1 MAKNNENG
9 TIVVTETGVLD
20 SGNSNDE
27 KSILY
32 SSVTNSNST
41 NTENEIILNTGN
53 ENTEKIKPIIVISIP
68 TKNEKPLM
76 DVFDNKDHGA
86 MHFIVADNIY
96 IAKNK
101 LYKYLDKFK
110 TRSVKNII
118 FDTHGGGAGW
128 IYLDNKDN
136 KNEIEIN
143 YFGYKHMKLIILDI
157 NIFGELKCNKCKN
170 KHSVTSGTLFHHLKF
185 DIVKAFLMVFLV
197 STDKKGVSSL
207 ELHRRTGIRAKTCY
221 YFKRKIMKAMH
232 QGDFKLS
239 GRVDV
244 DESSV
249 GGKEPGKR
257 GRSKGKKKEF
267 VIGVQMLKTKIV
279 RAFAHQIKN
288 ASSKELRPFF
298 EQRVSTKATV
308 RVDKWRA
315 YNPIKRN
322 YPNMPITIN
331 TQTTFAN

>member
-20 SGNSNDE
+20 SGKSNDE

-143 YFGYKHMKLIILDI
+143 YFGYKHIANYNKYPDNIRQLILSLKMILEKI
-157 NIFGELKCNKCKN
+157 EENGNAIYLGCALARGE
-170 KHSVTSGTLFHHLKF
+170 
-185 DIVKAFLMVFLV
+185 
-197 STDKKGVSSL
+197 
-207 ELHRRTGIRAKTCY
+207 TGIKFIKKIHSFNYKSNTFVSEAYNYGTVNENGEIY
-221 YFKRKIMKAMH
+221 YKANGNYM
-232 QGDFKLS
+232 
-239 GRVDV
+239 
-244 DESSV
+244 
-249 GGKEPGKR
+249 P
-257 GRSKGKKKEF
+257 
-267 VIGVQMLKTKIV
+267 VIGWNEGPYEVLNGEGTNTET
-279 RAFAHQIKN
+279 FKN
-288 ASSKELRPFF
+288 QLGKGYKMMNARKGILIDLAITGS
-298 EQRVSTKATV
+298 
-308 RVDKWRA
+308 
-315 YNPIKRN
+315 YNGNLLIDGEYGRFK
-322 YPNMPITIN
+322 Y
-331 TQTTFAN
+331 